1 MENKHDS
8 KSLWKTLKTM
18 GLPSKKTESSK
29 SIGLKIN
36 DEIYFDPLK
45 VAEKFNSFFS
55 TIASS
60 LVEKLPSCSGKFGKS
75 NAKDYYQKLRVA
87 KILLLFPC
95 V

>member
-18 GLPSKKTESSK
+18 GLPSKKTEPSN
-29 SIGLKIN
+29 SIGLNIN
-36 DEIYFDPLK
+36 DEICFDLLK

-60 LVEKLPSCSGKFGKS
+60 LVEKRPNCSGKFGKS
-75 NAKDYYQKLRVA
+75 
-87 KILLLFPC
+87 
-95 V
+95 

>member
-1 MENKHDS
+1 
-8 KSLWKTLKTM
+8 M

-36 DEIYFDPLK
+36 EEIWFDTLK

-60 LVEKLPSCSGKFGKS
+60 LVEKLPNCSGKFGKS
-75 NAKDYYQKLRVA
+75 YVKDYYLKLKSSQRFFCF
-87 KILLLFPC
+87 FPC